1 MTRPLVRSSEATM
14 AVADASVWIN
24 LAATGCADRILGVY
38 DGSLQITQTAL
49 SELERG
55 RANGR
60 RAADEVAAWLH
71 LGLMQL
77 VDLDPRDEDLFLSL
91 VAGDAA
97 QTLDDG
103 EAATLVYAHRAGTT
117 AFIDERKA
125 TSLAARR
132 FPGLAVA
139 STVDMLLTPDIR
151 TRLGDPGLGDALY
164 GALTDARM
172 RVAAHHASE
181 VVACIGRDRAATC
194 TSLRAHLR
202 RPLRAS

>member
-1 MTRPLVRSSEATM
+1 MP
-14 AVADASVWIN
+14 VADASVWIN
-24 LAATGCADRILGVY
+24 LAATGCADRILGFY
-38 DGSLQITQTAL
+38 DGTLKITQTAL

-55 RANGR
+55 RVNGR

-71 LGLMQL
+71 LGLMQV
-77 VDLDPRDEDLFLSL
+77 VDLDPQDEELFLSL

-103 EAATLVYAHRAGTT
+103 EAATLVFAQRVGTT

-132 FPGLAVA
+132 FPGLVVA
-139 STVDMLLTPDIR
+139 STVDMLLTPGIR
-151 TRLGDPGLGDALY
+151 ASLGEADLADALY
-164 GALTDARM
+164 GALTEARM
-172 RVAAHHASE
+172 RVAVHHASE

-194 TSLRAHLR
+194 TSLPANVRRA
-202 RPLRAS
+202 LRAS